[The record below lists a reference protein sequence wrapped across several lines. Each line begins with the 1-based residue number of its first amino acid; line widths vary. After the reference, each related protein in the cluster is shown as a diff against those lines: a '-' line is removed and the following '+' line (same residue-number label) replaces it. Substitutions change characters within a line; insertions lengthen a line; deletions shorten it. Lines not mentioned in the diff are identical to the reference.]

1 MNNNSCVVNSRK
13 NACCCVIQGCPI
25 YGEIRFLRI
34 FITCFSLRKKK
45 DLWTN
50 LRNFSYSV
58 RLRPPPP
65 RPHCTFETRGIL
77 RTQKWFMD
85 ESTGFCLT
93 RFGYDTPPPTDPIAL
108 SRLAVFRARRVNFFP
123 ATRTYSPRSSR
134 LPKSHDF
141 SEFRLGNP
149 GNHVLNVDNNLHV
162 FINS

>member
-1 MNNNSCVVNSRK
+1 MNNNSCVENSRK

-25 YGEIRFLRI
+25 YGKIRFLRI
-34 FITCFSLRKKK
+34 FITCFSLREKK

-65 RPHCTFETRGIL
+65 TPLHFRDSRYSTDTKMVYGRIYGIL
-77 RTQKWFMD
+77 SYSVR
-85 ESTGFCLT
+85 L
-93 RFGYDTPPPTDPIAL
+93 RHPPPDPIAL
-108 SRLAVFRARRVNFFP
+108 SRLAVFRARRVNFFS

-134 LPKSHDF
+134 LPKSQDF